1 MNKRLTAVLV
11 LALTLVLLLSVAGTA
26 NAVTYFTSKP
36 KVSEVPHKSNPFRT
50 YGYILPR
57 STSTNPAV
65 VKIRLWMKYGDTWG
79 TMWWKKATLSKRAAG
94 GSKYSCWIT
103 IPMKGWHGLQAYQ
116 YRHGKL
122 VSKSKIL
129 YFNVQP

>member
-1 MNKRLTAVLV
+1 MDKSLKGILVVVFAV
-11 LALTLVLLLSVAGTA
+11 ALLLSVAATA
-26 NAVTYFTSKP
+26 NATTYFTSKP
-36 KVSEVPHKSNPFRT
+36 KVSEVLHKSNPFRT

-129 YFNVQP
+129 HFNVQP